1 VVLLLAGSIPPLS
14 PAKQKNVQ
22 LEPHAHIRATLVTS
36 LLVLL
41 LEAVGLLALGRLRL
55 FHNVKVRNIPVLF
68 IWFPCGNNLWTRSSA
83 GWGTWHYT
91 STGYRAGLRGGNGG
105 NCPGLPAA
113 RRPPWLNLF
122 VSNKLLVWK
131 IWCFRRYTRMQP
143 YIIFLCCVWMTIQLW
158 WG

>member
-68 IWFPCGNNLWTRSSA
+68 IWFPCGNNFWTRSSA
-83 GWGTWHYT
+83 G
-91 STGYRAGLRGGNGG
+91 
-105 NCPGLPAA
+105 
-113 RRPPWLNLF
+113 
-122 VSNKLLVWK
+122 
-131 IWCFRRYTRMQP
+131 
-143 YIIFLCCVWMTIQLW
+143 
-158 WG
+158 